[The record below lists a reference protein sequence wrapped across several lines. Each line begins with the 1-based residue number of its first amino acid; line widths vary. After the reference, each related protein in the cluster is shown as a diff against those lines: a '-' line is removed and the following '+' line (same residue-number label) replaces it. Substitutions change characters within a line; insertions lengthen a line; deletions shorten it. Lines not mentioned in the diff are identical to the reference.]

1 MDEEKQ
7 KNVRLNFYITPTQ
20 VQRMQE
26 LMDAH
31 GYANINQTA
40 KYLFMRGL
48 EVASNLA
55 GVIRTNDSLKEMVEI
70 MDNEVAGLSSTA
82 TQSQIRDNTIEMSF
96 DSKSS

>member
-7 KNVRLNFYITPTQ
+7 KNGRVNFYITPTQ

-26 LMDAH
+26 LMEAH

-82 TQSQIRDNTIEMSF
+82 TESHFRDNTIEMSF
-96 DSKSS
+96 DSKTS

>member
-1 MDEEKQ
+1 ME
-7 KNVRLNFYITPTQ
+7 
-20 VQRMQE
+20 E
-26 LMDAH
+26 LMEAH

-55 GVIRTNDSLKEMVEI
+55 GVVRTNDTLKDMVEI

-82 TQSQIRDNTIEMSF
+82 TQSQVRDNTIEMSF
-96 DSKSS
+96 DAKPS